1 MKNLATCTPTE
12 FVTQT
17 AKIKTSIAN
26 WFNLTKINEIRSRV
40 PVYKIAP
47 KGASAEDKAQI
58 IKDNAQIKRDQALA
72 NLSEILDQAL
82 IEHPNETLEVLALVC
97 FVEPDHVDDYTM
109 DEYFQCIMDMMQNKS
124 VLSFFSLLAQIEQR
138 QKSI

>member
-17 AKIKTSIAN
+17 AKIKASVAN
-26 WFNLTKINEIRSRV
+26 WLNLTKINDIRSKV
-40 PVYKIAP
+40 PAYKVIP
-47 KGASAEDKAQI
+47 KGANAEDKAQI
-58 IKDNAQIKRDQALA
+58 IKDNAQMKKDQALA
-72 NLSEILDQAL
+72 NLSEILDQVL
-82 IEHPNETLEVLALVC
+82 IEHPTETLEVLALVC
-97 FVEPDHVDDYTM
+97 FVEPDHVDDHTM

-138 QKSI
+138 PKSI